1 MDLTDR
7 CDGFLKSYFD
17 HRAACGQRV
26 SEGQWEPCEGDQ
38 LYADDGGSTVAPT
51 LVRLA

>member
-17 HRAACGQRV
+17 HRVSCGQRV
-26 SEGQWEPCEGDQ
+26 SEGLWEPCEGDQ
-38 LYADDGGSTVAPT
+38 LYADDVGSIVALT
-51 LVRLA
+51 LVLLA